1 MSLRMPIT
9 DPPTLSISTSDSAGI
24 GESFVSEGRA
34 NATPRVDGT
43 SSFLEDM
50 KEESLSTGFPSYTVV
65 DRAITLWMDL
75 RQRLWAHG
83 IEEEVSEPTIGLNR
97 SGDILF
103 SWRLDSG
110 YLECEVL
117 ESGSEVFYENLDTG
131 EVKFEEL
138 DHVGAAEANWLIK
151 RLANSL

>member
-1 MSLRMPIT
+1 MT
-9 DPPTLSISTSDSAGI
+9 DPPTLSTSTSDSAGI
-24 GESFVSEGRA
+24 GESFVSHFVSQGRA
-34 NATPRVDGT
+34 NATPRVDET

-75 RQRLWAHG
+75 RQRLWASG
-83 IEEEVSEPTIGLNR
+83 IEEEVSEPTIGVNR